1 MAGLATH
8 CSQLH
13 VQLWMTQCIAIC
25 AISIQLIYSQQSLA
39 VLHMQVSVSMTC
51 MLAGLTSYTIV
62 IDISSQFTKTKFN
75 MSPIQLQLR
84 SYTYIARYMQQQ
96 TCMHAQ
102 TACSQHAERRSVTCI
117 ASQLKTK
124 LLSCLYLY
132 IAIACMELHSYTYI
146 YTHARACMFT
156 CSGTIK

>member
-117 ASQLKTK
+117 ASQLAKDQITE
-124 LLSCLYLY
+124 LFVSIYSYSMHGATQLYLY
-132 IAIACMELHSYTYI
+132 IRMRVHACS
-146 YTHARACMFT
+146 HAAAL
-156 CSGTIK
+156 